1 MLLFF
6 LIRIDDGDGPPGA
19 AACMVYA
26 ALVSADNQNKH
37 KSQNKKND
45 VEEEFDDVIE
55 MKVT

>member
-1 MLLFF
+1 M
-6 LIRIDDGDGPPGA
+6 G
-19 AACMVYA
+19 
-26 ALVSADNQNKH
+26 VSADNQNKH